1 MKRRSSKRSCQQ
13 KSVNYHGLEQRRMLA
28 VTANLVGSELVIGG
42 DGLDNTVMVRQ
53 SGSDLQVNVA
63 NQSGFTFDF
72 ASVSS
77 LRFVGR
83 AGDDVFTNE
92 TDLNTIAS
100 GNGGN
105 DRITSGGGNDRLFGN
120 DGDDVIASSGG
131 ANLLNGFSGNDLIL
145 GGSGADRIF
154 GFDGNDIVNAGD
166 GADFVVGG
174 NGDDT
179 VNAGSGNDTVFG
191 NSGDDSIHG
200 NAGNDFLYGQAGF
213 DEVWGD
219 VGNDVIRGGTDNDTL
234 HGGLGNDRFDGEGGN
249 DVVNGNEG
257 RDVIFGGSGN
267 DFLFGNEGEDFLLG
281 GFGNDTIRGGA
292 QSDQIRGNE
301 GNDNLYGDSGN
312 DRVAGDVGD
321 DFLDGGVGFD
331 TVLGDDGVD
340 EIQGDSNDFVR
351 GGAGD
356 DFINLSSGNGD
367 TAAFLGNYSDFLV
380 TQAGELLYVRDTAG
394 NEGLDSITG
403 ADSIRFADQARD
415 AAADVNK
422 RILVQ
427 PIIVS
432 NNNGS
437 NTAEFLGTAEEEATI
452 KRLIDEIYL
461 QANVDI
467 EWVAPRT
474 WNNSFAN
481 VGTSSTRPTS
491 DLNIILEDGDDAGV
505 GNSNPLIIDAYF
517 VEVAAGFSNQSEN
530 VVNGLA
536 FVGANGTTV
545 HVGDN
550 LPTFENGRE
559 VVASVVAHEL
569 GHNFGLSH
577 INDVNNLL
585 YSGPEQRVGDEINAA
600 QRNIIQNSQFSEN
613 V

>member
-1 MKRRSSKRSCQQ
+1 
-13 KSVNYHGLEQRRMLA
+13 MLA

-585 YSGPEQRVGDEINAA
+585 YSGPEQRVGDEISAA

>member
-13 KSVNYHGLEQRRMLA
+13 KSVSYHGLEQRRMLA

-545 HVGDN
+545 HVGEN